1 VPGHS
6 TLLAVTVFTPAL
18 AGCLLLFSWLQHRK
32 VIALALWGSG
42 FITASIATTLIIVCR
57 GAIADFWSIIVGNA
71 LLATAYGI
79 LWCGARKFDNR
90 NVSILLALMGVVLW
104 LFACSIGPI
113 YQRPEA
119 RAIVMAAIGVAYTL
133 LVVFELWRG
142 RGDQPWRW
150 PLIVLLLAHA
160 AAIPIHIPLVGAL
173 THPDPSEPS
182 DLDLL
187 TFAVFESAF
196 VCISTA
202 YLFGG
207 LAKDRIAASF
217 RRASLT
223 DPLTGV
229 RNRRGF
235 FEIGERLL
243 ARARF
248 GKEPVAL
255 VIFDLDEFKSI
266 NDQFGHAIGDEVL
279 VAFCRLVAAQ
289 LRPDDIFARLGG
301 EEFVTLLPNAAAQD
315 AVWLAER
322 VRVAI
327 EAASHT
333 VEGHVVRM
341 TVSGGVAALNEGT
354 TALSAF
360 LSVADYALFRAKAAG
375 RNRGRPI
382 RCVERGDIEPA
393 PTSATHAKVNCARI
407 APTACWRRC
416 QHQPV
421 RPWPVRVVF
430 DCLPSINLDADCQPA
445 APCFLR

>member
-1 VPGHS
+1 VAGHS
-6 TLLAVTVFTPAL
+6 TLLAITAFTPAL

-32 VIALALWGSG
+32 VTALALWGSG

-71 LLATAYGI
+71 LLAIAYGI

-90 NVSILLALMGVVLW
+90 NVSIVLASVGVVLW
-104 LFACSIGPI
+104 LIACSISPI
-113 YQRPEA
+113 YHRPEA
-119 RAIVMAAIGVAYTL
+119 RATVMATIGVAYTL
-133 LVVFELWRG
+133 LVAFELWRG
-142 RGDQPWRW
+142 RGDQLWRW
-150 PLIVLLLAHA
+150 PIIVLLLAHA

-255 VIFDLDEFKSI
+255 VIFDLDQFKYI
-266 NDQFGHAIGDEVL
+266 NDRFGHAVGDEIL
-279 VAFCRLVAAQ
+279 IAFCRLASAQ
-289 LRPDDIFARLGG
+289 LRPNDVFGRLGG
-301 EEFVTLLPNAAAQD
+301 EEFATLLPSTGAQD
-315 AVWLAER
+315 AIWLAER
-322 VRVAI
+322 IRVAI

-333 VEGHVVRM
+333 VEAHTIRM
-341 TVSGGVAALNEGT
+341 TVSAGVASLIEGAT
-354 TALSAF
+354 TLDAF
-360 LSVADYALFRAKAAG
+360 LGMADYALFRAKAAG
-375 RNRGRPI
+375 RNR
-382 RCVERGDIEPA
+382 VELSTSILDSTPGTRRDGPSLGDR
-393 PTSATHAKVNCARI
+393 SAA
-407 APTACWRRC
+407 
-416 QHQPV
+416 
-421 RPWPVRVVF
+421 
-430 DCLPSINLDADCQPA
+430 
-445 APCFLR
+445 